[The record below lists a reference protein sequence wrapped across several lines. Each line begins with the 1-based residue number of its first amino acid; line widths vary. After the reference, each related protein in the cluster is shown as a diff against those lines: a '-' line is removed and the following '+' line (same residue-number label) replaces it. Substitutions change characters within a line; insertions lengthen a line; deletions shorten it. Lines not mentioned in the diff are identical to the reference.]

1 MSVVRFDAQ
10 RERLRARIN
19 QNVRRTIGIDREPP
33 AICLDP
39 LRAYVPLDAVARVV
53 HADLPAMLIGGLGSL
68 FFQMLHPYSMAGV
81 AQHSR
86 YRDDALGRVLQTAN
100 FISAT
105 TFGTNEEARDAIAK
119 VLTIHEYVRGVA
131 DDGVAYH
138 ANDPHLLAWVH
149 AAGTRM
155 FLSGY
160 QRFGPSPL
168 SHAQAD
174 AYVSDVAR
182 TARDLGAENPP
193 RTVAELDATLEA
205 FRPEL
210 RLTRDGQIARDFIIR
225 GVVEGPL
232 QRTSYRLLVDGAFS
246 LIPPW
251 ACEML
256 EASPRARAAR
266 YERPA
271 TLALNAGLRF
281 VVTPPSHRV
290 TRTTRQAS

>member
-1 MSVVRFDAQ
+1 VSVVRFAEVP
-10 RERLRARIN
+10 ERLRARVN
-19 QNVRRTIGIDREPP
+19 QNVRRAIGIDREPP
-33 AICLDP
+33 SICLDP
-39 LRAYVPLDAVARVV
+39 ANAYVPLDAVARIV

-86 YRDDALGRVLQTAN
+86 YREDALGRVLQTAN

-105 TFGTNEEARDAIAK
+105 TFGTSEEAHAAIAK
-119 VLTIHEYVRGVA
+119 VLAIHEFVRGVA

-160 QRFGPSPL
+160 QQFGPSPL
-168 SHAQAD
+168 SPAHAD

-182 TARDLGAENPP
+182 TARDLGAETPP
-193 RTVAELDATLEA
+193 RTVAELDATLDA

-210 RLTRDGQIARDFIIR
+210 RLTRDAQIARDFIIR

-232 QRTSYRLLVDGAFS
+232 QRASYRLLVDGAFS

-256 EASPRARAAR
+256 EATPRARAAR
-266 YERPA
+266 FERPA

-281 VVTPPSHRV
+281 VVTPPSQRDPRA
-290 TRTTRQAS
+290 T